1 MPTCTCI
8 LVLAVANGAD
18 TSLRFG
24 ILILVSRQSEALVR
38 EYAQPTASGSTTP
51 SGTPPPSR
59 TSCGKC
65 FWRSTCS
72 PATVCTCTRQGEIRK
87 NSKLAINFLHNI
99 IISKFSQ
106 VVPNLAQHFKTFPK
120 LQKLIS
126 NYWFSMLSS
135 EKTDVWVRVG
145 ATQSR
150 LEAFFG
156 CVSN

>member
-1 MPTCTCI
+1 MP
-8 LVLAVANGAD
+8 
-18 TSLRFG
+18 G
-24 ILILVSRQSEALVR
+24 ICQHAHAYWYWLLPMVPTPPLDSVFWFSFRDKAK
-38 EYAQPTASGSTTP
+38 YAQPTASGSTTP

-106 VVPNLAQHFKTFPK
+106 LVPNLAQHF
-120 LQKLIS
+120 QKNSEMIS
-126 NYWFSMLSS
+126 EIIHSWKWKIHSPSYILKSAPWPS
-135 EKTDVWVRVG
+135 
-145 ATQSR
+145 
-150 LEAFFG
+150 
-156 CVSN
+156 